1 MGAYAPIDPRVVTR
15 QLAEYEGSDLI
26 FVPSE
31 LNYRTFIENG
41 VPAAKLRKVPYG
53 VDLRMFTPQ
62 PKRDD
67 VFRVLFIGQ
76 IGLRK
81 GVPYLLEALAPLN
94 LPKFELCLA
103 GAIHPE
109 IRSILAPY
117 EGRFRYLGVI
127 SRSKLR
133 EVYSQAS
140 VFALASV
147 EEGLALVQ
155 AEAMACGLPV
165 IGTSNTGAEDLLTDG
180 VEGFIVPIRDPE
192 AIRDKVLVLYNN
204 RELRDEMARA
214 ALRRVHAI
222 GGWNAYGELT
232 QRIYAESLAARENP
246 RRFPEPAKQ
255 VSNA

>member
-1 MGAYAPIDPRVVTR
+1 MRPSIDSHMLSRSDHGRRIRSPSVSLTPPSIRVWLR
-15 QLAEYEGSDLI
+15 GNFAEYEGSDLI

-117 EGRFRYLGVI
+117 EGRFRYLRRHPAFKAT
-127 SRSKLR
+127 RS
-133 EVYSQAS
+133 V
-140 VFALASV
+140 
-147 EEGLALVQ
+147 
-155 AEAMACGLPV
+155 
-165 IGTSNTGAEDLLTDG
+165 
-180 VEGFIVPIRDPE
+180 
-192 AIRDKVLVLYNN
+192 
-204 RELRDEMARA
+204 
-214 ALRRVHAI
+214 
-222 GGWNAYGELT
+222 
-232 QRIYAESLAARENP
+232 
-246 RRFPEPAKQ
+246 
-255 VSNA
+255 